1 MESGSS
7 LTFVTPTE
15 EGLLEQVQQNLQK
28 EAGKAEEV
36 KEGRGRGKKGR
47 GRKGGEGRGKGGR
60 EGEGREGEGREGEG
74 REGKGG

>member
-36 KEGRGRGKKGR
+36 KEGRGRGGGR
-47 GRKGGEGRGKGGR
+47 GKEGRGKGEVGR
-60 EGEGREGEGREGEG
+60 
-74 REGKGG
+74 KKYTVDTTLM